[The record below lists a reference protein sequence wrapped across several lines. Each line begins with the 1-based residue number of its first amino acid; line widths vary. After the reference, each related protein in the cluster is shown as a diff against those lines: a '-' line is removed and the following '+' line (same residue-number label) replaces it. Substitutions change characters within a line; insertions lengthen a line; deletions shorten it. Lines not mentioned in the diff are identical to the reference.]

1 MAALQL
7 LHAAHIAEV
16 TAALVKH
23 CSCVSGWQHSNQPHD
38 MGSYHA
44 DLLQTDVPS
53 TSL

>member
-1 MAALQL
+1 MTGLQL

-16 TAALVKH
+16 TAALVKR
-23 CSCVSGWQHSNQPHD
+23 CSCVSGWQHSNQLHD

-44 DLLQTDVPS
+44 DMLQPDVPC